1 MTMTKPAETLP
12 TSDVPL
18 QTLEGVIE
26 RFTYQNE
33 ENGYTVAR
41 LIPKGK
47 GYETTVIGVLS
58 GVMVGE
64 SVRLRGFWKTHPEY
78 GRQFD
83 VRSYTV
89 QLPATIEG
97 MRKYLGS
104 GLIKGIGP
112 VTAGR
117 IVDHFGL
124 ETLEVIE
131 ESPERLM
138 EVSGMG
144 AVRVDRLKIA
154 WQEQKQIKEIMIFL
168 QSHGISSGLAVKIF
182 KQYANLSLNV
192 VKNDP
197 YRLAQDIYGIG
208 FKTADRIARSMGI
221 PHDSPQRIRA
231 GLQYVLGTFS
241 DDGHCFATQTQLL
254 QKSEQLLEVPQQNCQ
269 EQLVWLVQQDIL
281 NQEDEAIYLPPF
293 RQAEISVARKLVQ
306 LLATPA
312 DRLSQFKGVDWDKAF
327 AWIDQQSA
335 IHLADSQKDA
345 IRMALTSRVSVLTGG
360 PGTGKST
367 IVGSLIRLLEVKGGS
382 VLLAAPTGRA
392 AKRLSET
399 TGREA
404 KTIHRL
410 LEFSPAGGSMQF
422 MRDRENPLDSDLIIV
437 DEASMIDI
445 LLMNNLLKAVE
456 NGCHLLIVGDVDQ
469 LPSVGPGNVLRDL
482 INSKIISVTR
492 LSTIFRQA
500 ADSAIVVNAHRIN
513 KGEAPITSREIKDF
527 FIFRE
532 VDPEK
537 AAELVLDLVVKRIP
551 TRFGFDPSV
560 AIQVLS
566 PMHRG
571 PAGVT
576 ELNQK
581 LQERLNPAAPGKPQH
596 SHGQRVFRPGD
607 RVMQLRN
614 NYDKKVFNGD
624 LGTVTRIDFE
634 EQMLFVEFDTG
645 SVAYE
650 FNQLDELVHAYA
662 ISIHKAQGSEFPVVV
677 IPLLAQHYMMLQ
689 RNLLYTGVTRARS
702 MVVLVSN
709 QRAIA
714 IAVHND
720 RIALRNTRLAQRMQE
735 MAKEAPKTGSYSA
748 GW

>member
-1 MTMTKPAETLP
+1 
-12 TSDVPL
+12 
-18 QTLEGVIE
+18 
-26 RFTYQNE
+26 
-33 ENGYTVAR
+33 
-41 LIPKGK
+41 
-47 GYETTVIGVLS
+47 
-58 GVMVGE
+58 MVGE
-64 SVRLRGFWKTHPEY
+64 SVRLRGVWKTHPEY

-89 QLPATIEG
+89 QLPATVEG

-112 VTAGR
+112 VTASR

-124 ETLEVIE
+124 ATLEVIE
-131 ESPERLM
+131 ETPQRLI

-144 AVRVDRLKIA
+144 SVRIDRLRRA
-154 WQEQKQIKEIMIFL
+154 WEEQKQIKEIMIFL
-168 QSHGISSGLAVKIF
+168 QSHGVSSGLAVKIF

-208 FKTADRIARSMGI
+208 FKTADRIAAAMGV

-241 DDGHCFATQTQLL
+241 DDGHCYATQTQLL
-254 QKSEQLLEVPQQNCQ
+254 QKSEQLLEVPAQNCQ
-269 EQLVWLVQQDIL
+269 EQLVWLVGQDIL
-281 NQEDEAIYLPPF
+281 NQEDDAIYLPPF
-293 RQAEISVARKLVQ
+293 RQAEISVARKLHQ
-306 LLATPA
+306 LQSSSG
-312 DRLSQFKGVDWDKAF
+312 DRLSQFKGVDWEKAF
-327 AWIDQQSA
+327 AWIDKQSS
-335 IHLADSQKDA
+335 IVLAESQKES
-345 IRMALTSRVSVLTGG
+345 IRMALTNRVSVLTGG

-367 IVGSLIRLLEVKGGS
+367 IVGSLIHLLEVKGGT
-382 VLLAAPTGRA
+382 VLLSAPTGRA

-410 LEFSPAGGSMQF
+410 LEFSPAGGGMQF

-456 NGCHLLIVGDVDQ
+456 NGSHLLIVGDVDQ

-482 INSKIISVTR
+482 INSKVIPVTR

-513 KGEAPITSREIKDF
+513 RGDAPITSREIKDF
-527 FIFRE
+527 FVFNEI
-532 VDPEK
+532 DPEK

-551 TRFGFDPSV
+551 SRFGHDPSS

-581 LQERLNPAAPGKPQH
+581 LQERLNPAAPGKPQY

-607 RVMQLRN
+607 RVMQIRN

-624 LGTVTRIDFE
+624 LGAVTRLDFE
-634 EQMLFVEFDTG
+634 EQLMMVEFDTG

-650 FNQLDELVHAYA
+650 FSQLDELVHAYA

-709 QRAIA
+709 PRAIA

-720 RIALRNTRLAQRMQE
+720 RIALRNTRLAQRLQE
-735 MAKEAPKTGSYSA
+735 ISKEPSKDSRYSTA
-748 GW
+748 G